1 MSAATTR
8 SAAGRVGEGTRNRW
22 RAPRS
27 RLTGV
32 VLRWLV
38 FVVALGLW
46 QLIVSVAVT
55 GEYDLYFPP
64 PSTIA
69 RRMYELWLSGPG
81 AHAFLTAE
89 ATGNVIPSILRMLA
103 GWGIAAV
110 LGITL
115 GLLLGRSQR
124 ALDYVD
130 PLIQF
135 FRTVPP
141 PALIPVFIVVFKIGT
156 GMRLAVIVFGVVWP
170 ILLNSIEG
178 ARSVEPLRLDLARVF
193 NVRLTRRLTRIIL
206 PATAPKIF
214 AGLRVSLSLSIILM
228 VISEMV
234 GATDGIG
241 LTLFNAKDSFLLP
254 DMWAVIVL
262 LGSLGY
268 AFNTALL
275 WVERHFLAW
284 HRGERQVD
292 G

>member
-1 MSAATTR
+1 
-8 SAAGRVGEGTRNRW
+8 
-22 RAPRS
+22 
-27 RLTGV
+27 

-38 FVVALGLW
+38 FAGALGLW
-46 QLIVSVAVT
+46 QLIVRVAVSKDY
-55 GEYDLYFPP
+55 ELYFPP
-64 PSTIA
+64 PTTIGK
-69 RRMYELWLSGPG
+69 RMYEMWLSGP
-81 AHAFLTAE
+81 AEHAFLTNE
-89 ATGNVIPSILRMLA
+89 AMGNVVPSVLRMLG
-103 GWGIAAV
+103 GWGLAAV

-115 GLLLGRSQR
+115 GLALGRSQR

-135 FRTVPP
+135 FRTIPP

-156 GMRLAVIVFGVVWP
+156 GMRLAVIVFGVIWP

-178 ARSVEPLRLDLARVF
+178 ARSVEPLQLDLARVF
-193 NVRLTRRLTRIIL
+193 KVTPVRRLRRIIL
-206 PATAPKIF
+206 PATSPKIF

-241 LTLFNAKDSFLLP
+241 LTLFNAKDSFLLS

-262 LGSLGY
+262 LGVLGY
-268 AFNTALL
+268 VFNTMLL
-275 WVERHFLAW
+275 WVERHVLAW
-284 HRGERQVD
+284 HRGERRVD